1 MEEGGK
7 RAADHREQ
15 SGESVSLGLFARSPQ
30 NTGKGDL
37 GGAIAFSNSH
47 NYDNESDNNNYHCSV
62 RMS

>member
-30 NTGKGDL
+30 NTGKRRPGR
-37 GGAIAFSNSH
+37 GNRFQ
-47 NYDNESDNNNYHCSV
+47 
-62 RMS
+62 